1 MIECEIIILILN
13 IVKMVV
19 YKILNGINE
28 MIVLYFSGNNNN
40 INSCFDILV
49 IFQGGMLILM
59 FFSLKCSDE
68 GLYICVVKIG
78 SLEVFIFFFL
88 IL

>member
-28 MIVLYFSGNNNN
+28 MIVLYFSEN

>member
-1 MIECEIIILILN
+1 MIECKMIILILI

-28 MIVLYFSGNNNN
+28 MIVLYFSGN

-49 IFQGGMLILM
+49 IF
-59 FFSLKCSDE
+59 
-68 GLYICVVKIG
+68 
-78 SLEVFIFFFL
+78 
-88 IL
+88 

>member
-28 MIVLYFSGNNNN
+28 MIVLYFSGN
-40 INSCFDILV
+40 ISSCFDILV

>member
-1 MIECEIIILILN
+1 MIECKIIILILN

-28 MIVLYFSGNNNN
+28 MIVLYFSEN

-68 GLYICVVKIG
+68 GLYICVVIIG

>member
-28 MIVLYFSGNNNN
+28 MIVLYFSGN

-49 IFQGGMLILM
+49 IFQGGILILM